1 MTAGAARSLLAA
13 YDALVDST
21 ISGNTTGI
29 FTTGDAV
36 LQLSNSNVAFNIT
49 GLNGTIGS
57 FTNNRF
63 VKNGAIGMITPIGS
77 QPDRPATA
85 KRGRTFRSA
94 WQTRRAGTLV
104 VLRPRSRARTAVI

>member
-36 LQLSNSNVAFNIT
+36 LQLS
-49 GLNGTIGS
+49 
-57 FTNNRF
+57 
-63 VKNGAIGMITPIGS
+63 
-77 QPDRPATA
+77 
-85 KRGRTFRSA
+85 
-94 WQTRRAGTLV
+94 RAG
-104 VLRPRSRARTAVI
+104 